1 MLAFIGVWVVASYL
15 LGRLLGKFVG
25 AGERIA
31 HNRKDAELYFRIEKA
46 QMAHDNVVE
55 PLVPI
60 LCNKSELYE
69 FDKVIQASK

>member
-15 LGRLLGKFVG
+15 LRRLLGKFVG

-31 HNRKDAELYFRIEKA
+31 HNRKDAELYFRIEKS
-46 QMAHDNVVE
+46 QMAHDDVVE

-60 LCNKSELYE
+60 LCNESELYE
-69 FDKVIQASK
+69 FYKAVQASK